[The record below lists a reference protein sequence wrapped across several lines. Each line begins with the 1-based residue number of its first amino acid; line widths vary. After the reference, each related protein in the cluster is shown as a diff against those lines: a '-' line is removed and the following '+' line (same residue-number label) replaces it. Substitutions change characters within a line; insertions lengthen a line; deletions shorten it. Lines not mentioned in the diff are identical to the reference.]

1 MWGQT
6 MIGKSCLLLLLL
18 QAGLML
24 EWDIDTPRNVTA
36 QKGSCARI
44 PCRYTYPSKLVNQTR
59 VGIWFN
65 ANKQGTS
72 LIAFHSRHHS
82 KELPRFRHRTRLSGD
97 LNDGDCSLIVNN
109 IRQEDAGPYFFRVE
123 FQEMDKFNYL
133 PETQLYVSNFTDKP
147 TIFPVEIIAGKCVS
161 LNCIF
166 NTTCNGTAPALTW
179 DTPIAADGSLSNTV
193 TQHGV
198 TLSYTSV
205 LSLTPSLRH
214 QGQTLTCRVSYP
226 TVSSEQTLI
235 LTVQYG
241 PVFSR
246 ELECA
251 RRAEGITCI
260 CAANSNPPGD
270 LTWHLPHA
278 NLSGNQTHGDFVS
291 QQLRVGHLV
300 MGSLTLTGHSEEEET
315 MASCSVRNPHGA
327 AMLKAYFWVKE
338 RDFNKWTA
346 GLVMAGIMLSV
357 FLAGILTFL
366 CCQKRKT
373 VTEETASKVSDIAVT
388 YPPDAVTHQVSHNMV
403 VTDLQNTTRDPARGG
418 ETPAPGNVFEG
429 PVGRDTAHPGS
440 TKDLLYASI
449 NYTKLPSSDGAVQRG
464 EDTEY
469 AQIRFQPN

>member
-133 PETQLYVSNFTDKP
+133 PETQLYVSN
-147 TIFPVEIIAGKCVS
+147 
-161 LNCIF
+161 
-166 NTTCNGTAPALTW
+166 
-179 DTPIAADGSLSNTV
+179 
-193 TQHGV
+193 
-198 TLSYTSV
+198 
-205 LSLTPSLRH
+205 
-214 QGQTLTCRVSYP
+214 
-226 TVSSEQTLI
+226 
-235 LTVQYG
+235 G